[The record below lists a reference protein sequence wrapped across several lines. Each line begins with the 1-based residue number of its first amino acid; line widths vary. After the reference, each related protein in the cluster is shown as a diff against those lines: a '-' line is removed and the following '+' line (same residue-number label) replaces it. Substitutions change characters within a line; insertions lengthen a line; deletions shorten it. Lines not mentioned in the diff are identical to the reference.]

1 MKKFVVLTLAILSLF
16 NCGNSAQEE
25 KNKKL
30 VLDFYKMALVDHKHR
45 EAADLYLSEDY
56 KQHNPTVATGKE
68 AFKEAFDGLFKV
80 MPDASIEIKRAL
92 VDGNMVVVHSHLK
105 LDKTSRG
112 FAVVDIFRVEK
123 DKVVEHWDVIQEIPE
138 NPKNE
143 NTMF

>member
-1 MKKFVVLTLAILSLF
+1 MKKLAALSLAVVSLLS
-16 NCGNSAQEE
+16 CGNFAQEE

-30 VLDFYKMALVDHKHR
+30 VLDYFKNALVDRKYR
-45 EAADLYLSEDY
+45 EAADLYLSDDY
-56 KQHNPTVATGKE
+56 RQHNPSIGTGKE
-68 AFKEAFDGLFKV
+68 AFKEAFDGFFKH
-80 MPDASIEIKRAL
+80 MPDTSFEIKRAL

-112 FAVVDIFRVEK
+112 LAVVDIFRVEK
-123 DKVVEHWDVIQEIPE
+123 DKIVEHWDVIQEIPE